1 MCKPNTH
8 SLPCTRT
15 HMVYT
20 KPLSYKNVLTQLSS
34 MISSSS
40 SRAVHVDEVASLET
54 SESVN

>member
-1 MCKPNTH
+1 
-8 SLPCTRT
+8 
-15 HMVYT
+15 MVYT

-40 SRAVHVDEVASLET
+40 RAVHVDEVASLET